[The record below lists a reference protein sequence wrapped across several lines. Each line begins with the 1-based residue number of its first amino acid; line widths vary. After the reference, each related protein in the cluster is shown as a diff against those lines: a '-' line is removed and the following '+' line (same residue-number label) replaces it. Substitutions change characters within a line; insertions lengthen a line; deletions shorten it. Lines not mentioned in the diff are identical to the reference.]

1 MPEQDDAGGS
11 ARQREGSAPRFAP
24 SRGNPKLYAVDYDAV
39 FVRTVREA
47 LLSVDPDV
55 IFVDSSPSKGV
66 LSQAPYVKRCGQF
79 PKARMHVQPER
90 SCLAC
95 QFAATAALSA

>member
-1 MPEQDDAGGS
+1 M
-11 ARQREGSAPRFAP
+11 
-24 SRGNPKLYAVDYDAV
+24 

-66 LSQAPYVKRCGQF
+66 LSQAPYVKRCGLL
-79 PKARMHVQPER
+79 AVLRMQVQPER
-90 SCLAC
+90 YSSC
-95 QFAATAALSA
+95 ATLPPQLPLSASPIYQRCAPCRCSTPCAGRAAMLHLCAQLCGDSSVA